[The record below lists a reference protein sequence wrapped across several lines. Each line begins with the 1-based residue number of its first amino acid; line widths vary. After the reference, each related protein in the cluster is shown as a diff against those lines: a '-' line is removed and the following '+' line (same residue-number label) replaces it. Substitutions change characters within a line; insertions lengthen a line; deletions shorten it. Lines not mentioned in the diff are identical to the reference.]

1 MKLERLEVR
10 LRPKNS
16 AEMELIE
23 ALEAQ
28 DGNYGGKNELMRE
41 CLRRGYTA
49 LKQKMESLSGE
60 GDEIAALDALAQAF
74 ASGDYGYRVVKTYLN
89 SRNQHSPA
97 ALPVEKVVP
106 PSNVG
111 AVMPIAVSVMV
122 PEQIDSAQDVPPA
135 VIDALISVAAPP
147 VSNAI
152 AVEAEALPPI
162 ESASEDVPADRPK
175 RVVDWTK
182 MRGLAGSGDE
192 GGAK

>member
-89 SRNQHSPA
+89 SRNQHSST
-97 ALPVEKVVP
+97 ALPVQKTAPMPDV
-106 PSNVG
+106 NV
-111 AVMPIAVSVMV
+111 VMPLAAPVVAPVQIEPTQEVS
-122 PEQIDSAQDVPPA
+122 PA
-135 VIDALISVAAPP
+135 VVDALISVAEPL
-147 VSNAI
+147 VSSAT
-152 AVEAEALPPI
+152 ALEEEVLSPI
-162 ESASEDVPADRPK
+162 ETASVEVPSERPK
-175 RVVDWTK
+175 RSVDWTK

-192 GGAK
+192 GGDK